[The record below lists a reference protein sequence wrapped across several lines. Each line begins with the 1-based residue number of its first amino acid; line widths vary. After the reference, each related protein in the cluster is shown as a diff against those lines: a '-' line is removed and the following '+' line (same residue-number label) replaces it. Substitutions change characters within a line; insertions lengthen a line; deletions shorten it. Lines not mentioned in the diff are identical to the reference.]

1 MSLVPQEKLDA
12 EYWAH
17 RCESKDDAVVYTPNR
32 TRCYLCNKTKTE
44 AGSRVIEP
52 SANTAG

>member
-1 MSLVPQEKLDA
+1 MSLIPQDKLNA

-17 RCESKDDAVVYTPNR
+17 RCEAKDDAVVYTPNR
-32 TRCYLCNKTKTE
+32 ARCYLCGKTKTE
-44 AGSRVIEP
+44 AGSRVIDT

>member
-1 MSLVPQEKLDA
+1 MSLVPQDKLDA

-17 RCESKDDAVVYTPNR
+17 RCEAKDDAVVYTPNR
-32 TRCYLCNKTKTE
+32 ARCYLCGKTKTE